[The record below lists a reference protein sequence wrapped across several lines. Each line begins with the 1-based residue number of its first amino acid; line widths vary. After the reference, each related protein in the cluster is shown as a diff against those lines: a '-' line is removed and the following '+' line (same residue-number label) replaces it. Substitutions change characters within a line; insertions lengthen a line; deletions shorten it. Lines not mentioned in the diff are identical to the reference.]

1 LPAAQG
7 LGLIVMEFQYIKAL
21 HIIFVVTWFA
31 GLFYLPRL
39 MVYSAEAN
47 LLEDLSARNI
57 LLRQFNTMQKRLLYG
72 ITWPSAILTLLFGSR
87 LLMLY
92 PLTDW
97 LKIKLVFVIL
107 LYGFHI
113 SLQVIFK
120 QQAAGNFRY
129 SGQQLRAWNEVPT
142 VILVAVVFLVVL
154 KNTVDFLWGLL
165 GLFGLV
171 IILMLA
177 IRIYKKIRDKK

>member
-1 LPAAQG
+1 
-7 LGLIVMEFQYIKAL
+7 MEFQYIKAV

-39 MVYSAEAN
+39 MVYAAEAN
-47 LLEDLSARNI
+47 RMKNESAKSV
-57 LLRQFNTMQKRLLYG
+57 LVSQYLVMQRRLLYG
-72 ITWPSAILTLLFGSR
+72 ITWPSAILTLLLGGR
-87 LLMLY
+87 LLSLY

-97 LKIKLVFVIL
+97 LKIKLIFVAL
-107 LYGFHI
+107 LYAYFI

-120 QQAAGNFRY
+120 QQSRGYFKY

-142 VILVAVVFLVVL
+142 VILVAIVFLAVL
-154 KNTVDFLWGLL
+154 KNTVDFWWGLL
-165 GLFGLV
+165 GLFTLV

-177 IRIYKKIRDKK
+177 IRIYKRIRNKK

>member
-1 LPAAQG
+1 MPASQD
-7 LGLIVMEFQYIKAL
+7 LGLTSMEFQYIKAL

-39 MVYSAEAN
+39 MVYAAEASR
-47 LLEDLSARNI
+47 LEDPYARNI

-72 ITWPSAILTLLFGSR
+72 ITWPSAILTLLFGVR

-97 LKIKLVFVIL
+97 LKIKLVFVVL

-113 SLQVIFK
+113 SLQ
-120 QQAAGNFRY
+120 
-129 SGQQLRAWNEVPT
+129 
-142 VILVAVVFLVVL
+142 
-154 KNTVDFLWGLL
+154 
-165 GLFGLV
+165 
-171 IILMLA
+171 
-177 IRIYKKIRDKK
+177 

>member
-1 LPAAQG
+1 
-7 LGLIVMEFQYIKAL
+7 MEFQYIKAL

-39 MVYSAEAN
+39 LVYAAEAST
-47 LLEDLSARNI
+47 LEDQLARNI

-72 ITWPSAILTLLFGSR
+72 ITWPSAVLTLLLGAR

-97 LKIKLVFVIL
+97 LKIKLAFVVF
-107 LYGFHI
+107 LYFYHI
-113 SLQVIFK
+113 SLQIIFK
-120 QQAAGNFRY
+120 QQRSGNFRY

-154 KNTVDFLWGLL
+154 KNTVDFWWGLL

-177 IRIYKKIRDKK
+177 IRIYKRIRNKK

>member
-1 LPAAQG
+1 
-7 LGLIVMEFQYIKAL
+7 MEFQYIKAL

-39 MVYSAEAN
+39 MVYAAEAN
-47 LLEDLSARNI
+47 GLEDEKAKQI
-57 LLRQFNTMQKRLLYG
+57 LLSQYRTMQKRLLYG
-72 ITWPSAILTLLFGSR
+72 ITWPSAVLTLLLGAR

-97 LKIKLVFVIL
+97 LIIKLVFVAL
-107 LYGFHI
+107 LYGYHI

-120 QQAAGNFRY
+120 QQNRANFNY

-154 KNTVDFLWGLL
+154 KNTVDFWWGLL

-177 IRIYKKIRDKK
+177 IRIYKRVRNKTR

>member
-1 LPAAQG
+1 
-7 LGLIVMEFQYIKAL
+7 MEFQYIKAL

-39 MVYSAEAN
+39 MVYAAEAN
-47 LLEDLSARNI
+47 AMEDKTARSI
-57 LLRQFNTMQKRLLYG
+57 LLKQFGTMQKRLLYG
-72 ITWPSAILTLLFGSR
+72 ITWPSAIITLLLGAR

-97 LKIKLVFVIL
+97 LKIKLIFVVL
-107 LYGFHI
+107 LYGYHF

-120 QQAAGNFRY
+120 QQAGGNYKY

-142 VILVAVVFLVVL
+142 VILVAIVFLVVL
-154 KNTVDFLWGLL
+154 KNTVDFWYGLL
-165 GLFGLV
+165 GLLGLV
-171 IILMLA
+171 FILMLA
-177 IRIYKKIRDKK
+177 IRIYKRVRNKK

>member
-1 LPAAQG
+1 
-7 LGLIVMEFQYIKAL
+7 MEFQYIKAL

-39 MVYSAEAN
+39 MVYAAEAN
-47 LLEDLSARNI
+47 GLEDETARTI
-57 LLRQFNTMQKRLLYG
+57 LLKQFGTMQKRLLYG
-72 ITWPSAILTLLFGSR
+72 ITWPSAIITLLLGAR

-97 LKIKLVFVIL
+97 LKVKLLFVAL
-107 LYGFHI
+107 LYGFHV

-120 QQAAGNFRY
+120 QQAAGYFKY

-142 VILVAVVFLVVL
+142 VILVAIIFLVVL
-154 KNTVDFLWGLL
+154 KNTVDFWWGLL

-171 IILMLA
+171 VILMLA
-177 IRIYKKIRDKK
+177 IRIYKKVRSKK